1 MEKNEFEDKW
11 KIIRAQSKAWWS
23 LITDSD
29 LERVDKADSKL
40 HEYLSLLH
48 MKYALDSQTAEAEIA
63 SRLKEYETFA
73 ELKIEAVDPR

>member
-11 KIIRAQSKAWWS
+11 KVIHAQSKTWWS

-48 MKYALDSQTAEAEIA
+48 MKYALDTQTAEAEIA
-63 SRLKEYETFA
+63 SRVKEYEAFA
-73 ELKIEAVDPR
+73 ELKIEAADPR

>member
-11 KIIRAQSKAWWS
+11 KVIHAQSKAWWS

-63 SRLKEYETFA
+63 SRVKEYEAFA
-73 ELKIEAVDPR
+73 KLKIEA